1 MNKEQTKSIE
11 LTAHEFGLVRVAI
24 QVILE
29 KVTSHYVHYE
39 DMQSIQ
45 DKVTTILDGE

>member
-1 MNKEQTKSIE
+1 MTEQKTKSIE
-11 LTAHEFGLVRVAI
+11 LTAHEFELVRVAI

-29 KVTSHYVHYE
+29 KVTSHYPHYE